1 MKYFDL
7 NCNNISILVVVKC
20 LFYLRQSVNHIKKN
34 DLVMVN
40 HRQKRIIQVMMKKI
54 KRRS

>member
-54 KRRS
+54 KRKS